1 MKKHGLRSV
10 IAALSAGATLLCV
23 LLCALPCAGAEHFLT
38 GSGIHGEITMDQK
51 RIPVTVSEIRDKE
64 TAVALRYDG
73 VTGSMRLN
81 QFPCELLGRYRVTF
95 TVQDSTLT
103 QADLEQTLKLVATA
117 KNEDRVAWGD
127 AYTFPVEVTAL
138 PDGAFQIESHL
149 IAYGT
154 TLQIDTK
161 GIAFSDET
169 VCSEACVCGEN
180 SDYRLVKTNVADA
193 ENVYALV
200 PKQVVLA
207 DGSQKEISHGQFHQW
222 AKRVC
227 MYLNSLSDVTGI
239 QKGYSYLSFCN
250 DYGTGTGC
258 TDPYAYSL
266 FDDNATC
273 VVSYSTASCG
283 DILRGI
289 YDGAQTMEWIELHE
303 LSHCYHYQVV
313 EGLRNA
319 FDAYYSPGSDETT
332 ANVRG
337 LTALQNCTNLR
348 DVTLHFDGCTGS
360 YATILQQKLERGDTS
375 ATIRFA
381 ASLVNYAVDRGAY
394 GWEMLEA
401 YCRGTDGKQINDLL
415 PDSLCAFQTYT
426 GIRVADGEAITR
438 ATLKYVNTL
447 CFLYMHAGSKLA
459 FNPAEF
465 IAFLAE
471 QVKYD
476 LTTSNLRRYL
486 ILECNNGLGDI
497 DQDGWVTPLDVLQL
511 EEHLAH
517 IKFLSDAEL
526 LRADLNR
533 DGKVNLSDFILLKA
547 VVRG

>member
-1 MKKHGLRSV
+1 MKKPVLRSV
-10 IAALSAGATLLCV
+10 IAALSAGATLLCA
-23 LLCALPCAGAEHFLT
+23 LLPALSCAGAERFFT
-38 GSGIHGEITMDQK
+38 GSGVHGEITMDPK

-64 TAVALRYDG
+64 MAVALHYDG
-73 VTGSMRLN
+73 DTGNLCLE
-81 QFPCELLGRYRVTF
+81 QFPCELLGRYKVSF
-95 TVQDSTLT
+95 TVQDSTLAQT
-103 QADLEQTLKLVATA
+103 DLEQALQLVVTA

-127 AYTFPVEVTAL
+127 AYTFPVQVTAL
-138 PDGAFQIESHL
+138 PDGAFQIEGHL

-161 GIAFSDET
+161 GIAFSKET
-169 VCSEACVCGEN
+169 VCSEAGICGEN
-180 SDYRLVKTNVADA
+180 SDYRLVKTHATEA

-200 PKQVVLA
+200 PKQAVLA
-207 DGSQKEISHGQFHQW
+207 DGSQEEIPHGRFHQW
-222 AKRVC
+222 AKRMC

-239 QKGYSYLSFCN
+239 QKGYTYLSFCN
-250 DYGTGTGC
+250 DYGTGAGC

-273 VVSYSTASCG
+273 IVSYTTACCG

-289 YDGAQTMEWIELHE
+289 YAGAQTMEWIELHE

-313 EGLRNA
+313 EGLRNS

-348 DVTLHFDGCTGS
+348 DVELHFDGCTGS
-360 YATILQQKLERGDTS
+360 YATILQQKLESGDSS

-381 ASLVNYAVDRGAY
+381 GSLVHYAVDRGAD

-415 PDSLCAFQTYT
+415 PDSLSAFQTYT

-438 ATLKYVNTL
+438 AALKYVNTL
-447 CFLYMHAGSKLA
+447 CFLYMYSGSQMA
-459 FNPAEF
+459 FDPVGF
-465 IAFLAE
+465 IAFLTE

-476 LTTSNLRRYL
+476 LTTFNLRRYL
-486 ILECNNGLGDI
+486 ILECNDGLGDI
-497 DQDGWVTPLDVLQL
+497 DQDGWVTMLDVLQL

-517 IKFLSDAEL
+517 TRFLSEEEL
-526 LRADLNR
+526 LHADLNR
-533 DGKVNLSDFILLKA
+533 DGKVNLSDLILLQA